1 MLDCEL
7 SCSFLQDSGAEKFKK
22 PSLCVKTNFIIFI
35 YVVCV
40 FFEMLKIYRSINNV
54 IKRKKTEIKLSRVY
68 SLQYL
73 ANFYVNFYSSSIPL
87 IMNFSLPFFFTPTI
101 EYPIEVPTIFHNLNI
116 LPTKLFQDSLNS
128 ASEGKSISL
137 PGFNQA

>member
-1 MLDCEL
+1 M
-7 SCSFLQDSGAEKFKK
+7 KY
-22 PSLCVKTNFIIFI
+22 PN
-35 YVVCV
+35 
-40 FFEMLKIYRSINNV
+40 
-54 IKRKKTEIKLSRVY
+54 RVY

-87 IMNFSLPFFFTPTI
+87 IVNFIPFTPTI

-116 LPTKLFQDSLNS
+116 LATKLFQDSLNS

-137 PGFNQA
+137 PGFNQV